1 MKRLTVPVRCALRW
15 RHKGFMLRCGPLKTT
30 HAGNRRL
37 AQARHLGSNQNRIS
51 TSKQLFHLFIAPG
64 LMSRH
69 PLLVLLSLYLPGFF
83 LPGLFL
89 SGLFLPGLSLAA
101 EKTVYGLNEYA
112 ELADI
117 DLQVAAKLDTGA
129 KTASLSARDIKRF
142 KRNGE
147 SWVRFYLAID
157 DAHEHPIERPLARVS
172 RIKRRAG
179 DIDADDDRKY
189 TARPVI
195 SLDVCMG
202 GALRTIEVNLT
213 DRSAFQYP
221 LLIGSEALK
230 HFDALVDPSLKYA
243 AGKPACVT
251 DAQTAE

>member
-1 MKRLTVPVRCALRW
+1 MRLT
-15 RHKGFMLRCGPLKTT
+15 
-30 HAGNRRL
+30 
-37 AQARHLGSNQNRIS
+37 
-51 TSKQLFHLFIAPG
+51 
-64 LMSRH
+64 
-69 PLLVLLSLYLPGFF
+69 PLLLLLSLFLLPAVGQ
-83 LPGLFL
+83 
-89 SGLFLPGLSLAA
+89 AA

-112 ELADI
+112 RLADI
-117 DLQVAAKLDTGA
+117 DLEVAAKLDTGA

-157 DAHEHPIERPLARVS
+157 AAHAHPIERPLARVS
-172 RIKRRAG
+172 KIKRRAG
-179 DIDADDDRKY
+179 DYNPDEGKAY

-195 SLDVCMG
+195 ELNICMG
-202 GALRTIEVNLT
+202 TAQRVIEVNLT

-243 AGKPACVT
+243 AGKPACAP
-251 DAQTAE
+251 DAPKAE

>member
-1 MKRLTVPVRCALRW
+1 
-15 RHKGFMLRCGPLKTT
+15 
-30 HAGNRRL
+30 
-37 AQARHLGSNQNRIS
+37 
-51 TSKQLFHLFIAPG
+51 
-64 LMSRH
+64 MSRH
-69 PLLVLLSLYLPGFF
+69 PLLFLFCLY

-89 SGLFLPGLSLAA
+89 GNLCLAA
-101 EKTVYGLNEYA
+101 GKTVYGLNEYA
-112 ELADI
+112 ELAGI

-142 KRNGE
+142 KRDGE

-172 RIKRRAG
+172 KIKRRAG
-179 DIDADDDRKY
+179 DVDPDDEKKY
-189 TARPVI
+189 TSRPVI

-202 GALRTIEVNLT
+202 SASRTIEVNLT